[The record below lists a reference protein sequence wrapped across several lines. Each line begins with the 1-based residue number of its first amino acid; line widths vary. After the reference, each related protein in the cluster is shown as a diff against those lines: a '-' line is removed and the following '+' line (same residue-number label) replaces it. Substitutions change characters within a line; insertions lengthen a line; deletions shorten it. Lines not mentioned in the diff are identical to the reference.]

1 MHLRV
6 KLLSSTALAA
16 AAVLGVSSASAQ
28 DLGALEKRVQALE
41 KAGGGQYVARSKKT
55 MSLVVSGHVNQSIR
69 MVDDGTNS
77 ALIVKGNNQSQTR
90 FRLVGTG
97 KISDDV
103 TARTRIEVGNGSNAR
118 TSALASATAEDGTAG
133 TSQGTF
139 TIRQM
144 DIRLSSKS
152 MGAFTIGDSSLA
164 TDGYHVAG
172 DMSGTGIVQDSGDE
186 GLLGSQTF
194 RLSAG
199 GGTSGV
205 NLAGA
210 FNNLDAGRTDH
221 IGYDSPTFAGFQFQT
236 SYSGEDGTNF
246 GLRYGGDFG
255 GVKVKAGI
263 AYDTSRAAATTA
275 PGGSNQIETINGSV
289 GVLLPMG
296 LSVFVSAADRDNNST
311 INPDEDRIYAKI
323 GYMFSA
329 TELGQTRLGLAW
341 GQHDDRAA
349 AGDEAERW
357 SLAVVQVVEPLGAEV
372 YLGYHNF
379 DLDRPGTA
387 TEDVDLITAGMRISF

>member
-55 MSLVVSGHVNQSIR
+55 MDLVVSGHVNQAMH
-69 MVDDGTNS
+69 MVDDGENS
-77 ALIVKGNNQSQTR
+77 GVIFKGNGQSQTR
-90 FRLVGTG
+90 FRFVGTG

-103 TARTRIEVGNGSNAR
+103 TARTRIEVGNTSNGV
-118 TSALASATAEDGTAG
+118 ATAEATNGGASQAG
-133 TSQGTF
+133 F

-152 MGAFTIGDSSLA
+152 IGAFTIGDSSLA

-172 DMSGTGIVQDSGDE
+172 DMSGTGIVQDSGDDA
-186 GLLGSQTF
+186 LLGSQTF

-205 NLAGA
+205 TLAGA
-210 FNNLDAGRTDH
+210 FSNLDAGRTDH

-275 PGGSNQIETINGSV
+275 PGGSNQVETINGSV

-311 INPDEDRIYAKI
+311 TNPDEDRIYAKI